1 MLDFNFGIDTREL
14 SSDVNLIARTRH
26 GPVKNTFLLGADY
39 DGIRDNSRFDGSFA
53 GLVDMAN
60 PVFPPYTVPNASLF
74 TLKGTH
80 QNSGVTAQLQSS
92 IWDRL
97 HLLAGVRMAH
107 VRIHAIDDARGTDY
121 TTDSWKPLPRV
132 GAVFDLLPGVSVFAD
147 YSQGYRGV
155 AFFNTGTAPK
165 PEEAEQTEGGL
176 KLVLPSG
183 FTSTLSYFTIT
194 RRNLVPV

>member
-1 MLDFNFGIDTREL
+1 M
-14 SSDVNLIARTRH
+14 
-26 GPVKNTFLLGADY
+26 
-39 DGIRDNSRFDGSFA
+39 
-53 GLVDMAN
+53 
-60 PVFPPYTVPNASLF
+60 
-74 TLKGTH
+74 
-80 QNSGVTAQLQSS
+80 TAQLQSS

-107 VRIHAIDDARGTDY
+107 VRIHSIDDAARTDY
-121 TTDSWKPLPRV
+121 VTDSWKPLPRV

-155 AFFNTGTAPK
+155 GFFNTGSAPK

-183 FTSTLSYFTIT
+183 FTSTLSFFTIT
-194 RRNLVPV
+194 RRNVVQPAAGQSRAFPAGRRAALAGLRHRSHLAAAARPFDARELRAHRCLS